1 MNLPAPEQRNFLIV
15 EDSAAMR
22 QLLSMHLKNFKGS
35 RILEAG
41 NGAEALKKL
50 NAEKVDIIFTDI
62 NMPVMDGLKL
72 ISFVRQDPRFKAIPI
87 VIITT
92 LGAEEDRDRGL
103 ALGANAY
110 IAKPIQYSLLA
121 RTVQELLPATPSGS
135 AGNSASQ

>member
-1 MNLPAPEQRNFLIV
+1 MNQPATEPRNFLVV

-22 QLLSMHLKNFKGS
+22 QLLNMHLRNIKGS
-35 RILEAG
+35 RIIEAV

-50 NAEKVDIIFTDI
+50 NAEKVDIIFTDL

-72 ISFVRQDPRFKAIPI
+72 ISFVRQDPRFKGIPI

-92 LGAEEDRDRGL
+92 MGAEEDRDRGL

-121 RTVQELLPATPSGS
+121 KTVHELLPTT
-135 AGNSASQ
+135 

>member
-1 MNLPAPEQRNFLIV
+1 MNQPAAEPRNFLVV

-22 QLLSMHLKNFKGS
+22 QLLNMHLKNIKGS
-35 RILEAG
+35 RIIEAS

-72 ISFVRQDPRFKAIPI
+72 ISFVRQDPRFKGLPI

-92 LGAEEDRDRGL
+92 MGAEEDRDRGL

-110 IAKPIQYSLLA
+110 LAKPIQYSHLVK
-121 RTVQELLPATPSGS
+121 TVNELLPTA
-135 AGNSASQ
+135 

>member
-1 MNLPAPEQRNFLIV
+1 MNQPADNRSFLIV

-22 QLLSMHLKNFKGS
+22 QLLTFHLKGFKGC
-35 RILEAG
+35 RIIEAA
-41 NGAEALKKL
+41 NGADALKKL
-50 NAEKVDIIFTDI
+50 TAEKVDIIFTDI

-72 ISFVRQDPRFKAIPI
+72 ISFVRQDPRFKTVPI

-110 IAKPIQYSLLA
+110 LAKPIQYSQLVK
-121 RTVQELLPATPSGS
+121 TVNELLPTA
-135 AGNSASQ
+135 

>member
-1 MNLPAPEQRNFLIV
+1 MNPSAPEKRNFLVV

-22 QLLSMHLKNFKGS
+22 QLLNMHLKNFKGS
-35 RILEAG
+35 RIIEAA

-72 ISFVRQDPRFKAIPI
+72 ISFVRQDPRFKTIPI

-110 IAKPIQYSLLA
+110 IPKPIQYSVLA
-121 RTVQELLPATPSGS
+121 RTVNDLLQTA
-135 AGNSASQ
+135 